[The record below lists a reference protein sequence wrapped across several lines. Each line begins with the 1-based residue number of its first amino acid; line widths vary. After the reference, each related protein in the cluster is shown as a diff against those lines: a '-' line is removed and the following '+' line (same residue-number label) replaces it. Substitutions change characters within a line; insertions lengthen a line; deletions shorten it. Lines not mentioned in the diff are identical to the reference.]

1 MEPNTEKYY
10 VVRRGEWCIIKGTI
24 KNVSKHRVYDNPA
37 ENDFRKYKYQN
48 VYRIECKEG
57 FFATDA
63 FTVSRRNEYDFY
75 FEPIEISEAT
85 YNALKVSAQKIMKQM
100 ELFDNSCKVLFD
112 SKQTPT
118 AIVTGFSKM
127 TVNIKNS

>member
-10 VVRRGEWCIIKGTI
+10 VVRRGDWCIIKGTI
-24 KNVSKHRVYDNPA
+24 KDVFKRRIYDNPA
-37 ENDFRKYKYQN
+37 VNNFGKYKYQN
-48 VYRIECKEG
+48 IYRIECKEG

-63 FTVSRRNEYDFY
+63 YNLSRHKEYEFA
-75 FEPIEISEAT
+75 EPVEISEAT